1 MGGRGK
7 AARAEILTVLLWLPF
22 ALSTL
27 GIALYLGT
35 CALPMGLEYLTGNGT
50 GTGGRED
57 IEKLPITDLDLT
69 EKVPAP
75 VAEKTPATSFVASQ
89 YTGKVAWINL
99 DANAAYDGALLS
111 FEAGI
116 QYEAV
121 VEMTPA
127 PGYAFGEVSSGA
139 SLRTA
144 ETAVRTVFFKHSEG
158 TVEPGEAGQAV
169 NIIFPRTGS
178 FPAAVTDLDLTN
190 KVPAP
195 VKGATAETSFA
206 GSQYT
211 GDVAWDPADTRFQTG
226 MSYTATVTLTA
237 APGWTFEGAGSFTHR
252 RAEKITKKAE
262 GVVGLVF
269 PEIGSGSAGI
279 VVEW

>member
-35 CALPMGLEYLTGNGT
+35 CALPMGLEYLAGNGT
-50 GTGGRED
+50 GKE
-57 IEKLPITDLDLT
+57 IEKLLITDLDLT
-69 EKVPAP
+69 DKVPAP
-75 VAEKTPATSFVASQ
+75 VAEGIPAASFAAPQ

-99 DANAAYDGALLS
+99 DENTAYDGALR
-111 FEAGI
+111 FKVGT

-121 VEMTPA
+121 VEMTPT

-144 ETAVRTVFFKHSEG
+144 EAAVRSVFKHSEG
-158 TVEPGEAGQAV
+158 TVEPGEAAEEV

-178 FPAAVTDLDLTN
+178 FPAAVTDLDLTD

-195 VKGATAETSFA
+195 AKGATAGTRFA
-206 GSQYT
+206 ASQYT

-226 MSYTATVTLTA
+226 RSYTATVTLTA
-237 APGWTFEGAGSFTHR
+237 APGWTFAGAGSFSHR
-252 RAEKITKKAE
+252 RAGKITKTAE

-269 PEIGSGSAGI
+269 PEIESGSAEI
-279 VVEW
+279 EVEW